1 MNLMNNEDNPSFGLF
16 RDVDD
21 DQYDYTRIIN
31 LKADGDNK
39 GVAKKKNKN
48 LVSGNYRGGGGGN
61 FSINQY
67 EIETTEEN
75 FEDEDLTSSSS
86 KLLKGLEQN
95 NLIII
100 DEKIQ
105 AEDES
110 SCESENES
118 QLSSEGEEEEEK
130 HFNSDSNQFFTKAGV
145 NKMKETLSQ

>member
-1 MNLMNNEDNPSFGLF
+1 MNEENPSFAIF
-16 RDVDD
+16 RDD

-31 LKADGDNK
+31 LKADGYNK

-48 LVSGNYRGGGGGN
+48 LESGNYGGGGGGN

-86 KLLKGLEQN
+86 KLFKGLEN
-95 NLIII
+95 KNLKII

-118 QLSSEGEEEEEK
+118 QLSSEGE
-130 HFNSDSNQFFTKAGV
+130 
-145 NKMKETLSQ
+145 